1 MRERLARLSAPAS
14 ALALVA
20 LADPSFALALP
31 VLVVAIFTTRAR
43 TISRV
48 FELTVYLAIAG
59 ALVAVARFG
68 GEPRGGVPTE
78 IALVAATVLLA
89 RAFFVTNLAPRGGEL
104 ALVLLAAIAIG
115 GPPQRFLPYGPVA
128 GLALV
133 ATALGRDPG
142 TVAATRARSYGALAV
157 MLALAFGVGIGA
169 SKTLPRLSYRLAG
182 RLVGLFVHK
191 SRTGFSDALAL
202 GEASEILE
210 SDRLELRVTG
220 DTPDYLRG
228 RVYDIFD
235 GARWIGMNAQF
246 LGPSKLDAEISGHVE
261 AERPSAVYFSPLGT
275 GVVGSPRRAD
285 GTSRG
290 VMRTTWDFAKVD
302 PSTKQPPPTRNDTQ
316 VPSAIGQDVR
326 ALALDWTAGAK
337 TDAEKLEALLG
348 HLRRD
353 FRYSLKRE
361 RVAGSALQDFLF
373 VHRQG
378 HCEFFASAFAMLAR
392 SLGIP
397 TRTVG
402 GFRVVERGPLGRVW
416 LVREKHAHAWVE
428 AYVDGEWST
437 WDPTPPAAMLAS
449 TPPTWE
455 RIFEGFREGLLKLS
469 EPRIYV
475 PAGLGLA
482 CIVTAVVLVR
492 RARARRAKKSVKV
505 HPELV
510 RLEAALARDG
520 HLRDP
525 AEGLLVFA
533 ERLERARDLAGA
545 EAVRSLAAW
554 VYGGEGDPERV
565 RDLVSRRAS
574 TRAPR
579 VTGGTEDAR
588 TTNDAP

>member
-31 VLVVAIFTTRAR
+31 VLVVAVFTTRAR
-43 TISRV
+43 PISRV
-48 FELTVYLAIAG
+48 FELTIYLAIAG
-59 ALVAVARFG
+59 ALVATARFG

-128 GLALV
+128 VLALV

-142 TVAATRARSYGALAV
+142 AVRATRARSYGALAV
-157 MLALAFGVGIGA
+157 MLALSLGVGIGA
-169 SKTLPRLSYRLAG
+169 AKTLPRLSYRLAG

-191 SRTGFSDALAL
+191 SRTGFSDAMAL

-235 GARWIGMNAQF
+235 GTRWIGMNAQL
-246 LGPSKLDAEISGHVE
+246 LGPSKLDGEVAGHVE

-290 VMRTTWDFAKVD
+290 AMRTGWDFAKVE
-302 PSTKQPPPTRNDTQ
+302 PSTPAIPPTRNDTQ

-326 ALALDWTAGAK
+326 ALALEWTAGAK

-378 HCEFFASAFAMLAR
+378 HCEFFASAFAVLAR
-392 SLGIP
+392 TLGIP

-416 LVREKHAHAWVE
+416 LVREKHAHAWDE
-428 AYVDGEWST
+428 AYVDGAWST

-455 RIFEGFREGLLKLS
+455 RIFEGLREALVKLS
-469 EPRIYV
+469 EPKVYV
-475 PAGLGLA
+475 PSGLA
-482 CIVTAVVLVR
+482 VAVIAAVVALVR
-492 RARARRAKKSVKV
+492 RARARRAKKVVKV

-520 HLRDP
+520 LLREP
-525 AEGLLVFA
+525 SEGLLVFA
-533 ERLERARDLAGA
+533 ERLEAARDLDGA
-545 EAVRSLAAW
+545 EAVRTLAAW
-554 VYGGEGDPERV
+554 VYGGEGDADHV
-565 RDLVSRRAS
+565 RDLVSRRAEA
-574 TRAPR
+574 RAPR
-579 VTGGTEDAR
+579 VPRDPEKRA
-588 TTNDAP
+588 TNGSR